1 MTEVKISVILERAA
15 KPSMV
20 STIMSLRIEIASV
33 TNASQRSPIR
43 IDMISFV
50 GGGVRG
56 WEEFRIPSSSM
67 SSPRSES
74 DFLI

>member
-50 GGGVRG
+50 GGGG